1 MFFLLSLRRVVNFPV
16 SCYDHHRIGIPN
28 FRPEKAKKKRN
39 KVNKFAEWMKS
50 NDKKQ
55 RGVAEKLG
63 ISTSTLHDIL
73 RKGQMP
79 SLKLAYEIE
88 QYTKGAITVYDWI
101 DQQDEIQYAVK
112 KTKPKTI
119 KNKIDK

>member
-1 MFFLLSLRRVVNFPV
+1 MQ
-16 SCYDHHRIGIPN
+16 I
-28 FRPEKAKKKRN
+28 
-39 KVNKFAEWMKS
+39 

-63 ISTSTLHDIL
+63 ISASTLHDIL

-88 QYTKGAITVYDWI
+88 NYTKGAVTVYDWR
-101 DQQDEIQYAVK
+101 DQLLHAPKKNIPKAVATK
-112 KTKPKTI
+112 KAK
-119 KNKIDK
+119 KIRK

>member
-1 MFFLLSLRRVVNFPV
+1 MKKE
-16 SCYDHHRIGIPN
+16 DH
-28 FRPEKAKKKRN
+28 
-39 KVNKFAEWMKS
+39 VNKFAEWMNS

-79 SLKLAYEIE
+79 SLRLAYEIE
-88 QYTKGAITVYDWI
+88 KYTKGAITLYDWV
-101 DQQDEIQYAVK
+101 DEITK
-112 KTKPKTI
+112 KDIESRKPTQKG
-119 KNKIDK
+119 KKVN

>member
-1 MFFLLSLRRVVNFPV
+1 LP
-16 SCYDHHRIGIPN
+16 CYTHNCIGIPD
-28 FRPEKAKKKRN
+28 FCPEKEIKKED
-39 KVNKFAEWMKS
+39 KVNKFAEWLKS

-79 SLKLAYEIE
+79 SLRLAYQIE
-88 QYTKGAITVYDWI
+88 QYTKGCVTVYDWM
-101 DQQDEIQYAVK
+101 DETQNGNKHIAKANAKIVAK
-112 KTKPKTI
+112 DVSNDGKPSCVLKSC
-119 KNKIDK
+119 

>member
-1 MFFLLSLRRVVNFPV
+1 M
-16 SCYDHHRIGIPN
+16 
-28 FRPEKAKKKRN
+28 
-39 KVNKFAEWMKS
+39 NKFAEWIKN

-55 RGVAEKLG
+55 RGVADKLG

-88 QYTKGAITVYDWI
+88 KYTKGAITVYDWVDEPKKEKNTI
-101 DQQDEIQYAVK
+101 DMIAVTPKAK
-112 KTKPKTI
+112 KL
-119 KNKIDK
+119 KI